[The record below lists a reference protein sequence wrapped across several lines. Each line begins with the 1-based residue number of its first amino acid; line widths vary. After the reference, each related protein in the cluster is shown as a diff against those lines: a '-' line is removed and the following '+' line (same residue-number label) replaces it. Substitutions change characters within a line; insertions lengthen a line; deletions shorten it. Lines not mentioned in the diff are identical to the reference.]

1 VRLLLANP
9 AGLWA
14 LLAIPAILVI
24 HFLQERSRRVRVS
37 TLFLLERVKPESVGG
52 MRFEKL
58 RNSVPLWL
66 QLLAALLLAWVLV
79 EPRWIRQDSRQTVAV
94 VLDSSVSMSA
104 YKEETRALLG
114 EKLRDWARTAA
125 HTEWHLLESDAKKPT
140 LYAGAEMAGVL
151 NAFDTWEPTQ
161 GTHRPDDA
169 LLIARGLVKTNGI
182 VIFVTDREIEV
193 SSDVAVLSAAEP
205 LQNVGFAGAEV
216 KLASATADVKSGMK
230 WKALVQNHGDKP
242 VQQEWW
248 VEYPELPA
256 GGSASPPQK
265 RPLALPPGQ
274 TMTLTGEFPPE
285 VERAVLVL
293 GGDKFTW
300 DDRLPVQKPRPRIV
314 DAEVRLGGKA
324 GDLWRKMLSATE
336 QVNLRGS
343 SSGNT
348 EAKSPEGSGTAIRLP
363 HLVVSE
369 LGTPLETAGIQFPVE
384 SGDAMQLD
392 GAWTIAEEHPLVRD
406 MNWMGLLT
414 PRPTELTVTENDEP
428 LLWKG
433 DRVLAMVRRGRTAEN
448 KPIRRLLLAW
458 DITQS
463 NAPRHP
469 AMLVMIHRFLEEVRQ
484 GMTEPWAGN
493 FESGQQLAVAADE
506 ASGAP
511 PLTLY
516 HDSKVTRY
524 DGRLPSIVGFY
535 QIKQGDKALVSGA
548 AQFADTREA
557 DFKLAKKV
565 DTVEQRR
572 WEAALKQT
580 EADPLTAL
588 WVLLILACLLAAWAW
603 RQSGRPRS
611 KPAASPS
618 AVPAAT

>member
-1 VRLLLANP
+1 MRLLLANP

-14 LLAIPAILVI
+14 LLAVPAILVI
-24 HFLQERSRRVRVS
+24 HFLQEKSRRVRVS

-52 MRFEKL
+52 MRFERL

-104 YKEETRALLG
+104 FKDETRELLAG
-114 EKLRDWARTAA
+114 KLRDWSRTAA
-125 HTEWHLLESDAKKPT
+125 HTEWHLLESDARKPT

-151 NAFDTWEPTQ
+151 RGFDEWKPSQ

-169 LLIARGLVKTNGI
+169 LLIARGLVKSNGI

-193 SSDVAVLSAAEP
+193 SSDVAVLSAGDP
-205 LQNVGFAGAEV
+205 LQNTGFAGAEV
-216 KLASATADVKSGMK
+216 KLADSSAGTNGGMK
-230 WKALVQNHGDKP
+230 WKALVRNYGDKP
-242 VQQEWW
+242 ARQEWW
-248 VEYPELPA
+248 VDYPDLSPGT
-256 GGSASPPQK
+256 GGAPQK
-265 RPLALPPGQ
+265 RTLDIPPGQ
-274 TMTLTGEFPPE
+274 TIHLEGEFPPD
-285 VERAVLVL
+285 VERAVLLL
-293 GGDKFTW
+293 GGDKFVW
-300 DDRLPVQKPRPRIV
+300 DDRLPIQKPRPRV
-314 DAEVRLGGKA
+314 VEAEVRLGGQA
-324 GDLWRKMLSATE
+324 GDLWRKMLGATE
-336 QVNLRGS
+336 QVVLRGS
-343 SSGNT
+343 
-348 EAKSPEGSGTAIRLP
+348 AAAAAAGSDTGSALRQP

-384 SGDAMQLD
+384 TGDGMQLD
-392 GAWTIAEEHPLVRD
+392 GSWTIAEDHPLVRD

-414 PRPTELTVTENDEP
+414 PRPAELAVTETDEP

-433 DRVLAMVRRGRTAEN
+433 ERVLAMVRRGRTAEN
-448 KPIRRLLLAW
+448 RPTRRLLLAW

-469 AMLVMIHRFLEEVRQ
+469 AMLVMIHRFLEEVRL
-484 GMTEPWAGN
+484 GMTEPWSGN
-493 FESGQQLAVAADE
+493 FESGQDIPVAADE
-506 ASGAP
+506 APEAP
-511 PLTLY
+511 PLQLH
-516 HDSKVTRY
+516 HDGKVVRY
-524 DGRLPSIVGFY
+524 DGHLPAMVGFF
-535 QIKQGDKALVSGA
+535 QVRQGERALVSGS

-557 DFKLAKKV
+557 DFAGAKKV

-572 WEAALKQT
+572 WEAAMKQT

-603 RQSGRPRS
+603 RQGGAKPRAS
-611 KPAASPS
+611 AATP
-618 AVPAAT
+618 AVPATA

>member
-1 VRLLLANP
+1 MRLLLANP

-14 LLAIPAILVI
+14 LLAVPAILVI

-104 YKEETRALLG
+104 YKEETRALLA

-193 SSDVAVLSAAEP
+193 SSDVAILSAAEP

-216 KLASATADVKSGMK
+216 KLASASGDAKSGMK

-248 VEYPELPA
+248 VEYPDLPA
-256 GGSASPPQK
+256 GAATTPPQK

-274 TMTLTGEFPPE
+274 TMTLTGELPPE

-293 GGDKFTW
+293 GGDRFKW
-300 DDRLPVQKPRPRIV
+300 DDRLPLQKPRPRVV

-336 QVNLRGS
+336 QVNLRGTS
-343 SSGNT
+343 SANAGT
-348 EAKSPEGSGTAIRLP
+348 AATDASGTAIRQP

-414 PRPTELTVTENDEP
+414 PRPTELTVTEDDEP

-433 DRVLAMVRRGRTAEN
+433 ERVLAMVRRGRTADN

-469 AMLVMIHRFLEEVRQ
+469 AMLVMIHRFLEDVRQ

-506 ASGAP
+506 SPEAP
-511 PLTLY
+511 PLMLH
-516 HDSKVTRY
+516 HDGKVTRY
-524 DGRLPSIVGFY
+524 EGRLPAMVGFF
-535 QIKQGDKALVSGA
+535 QVKQGDKALVSGA

-611 KPAASPS
+611 KSSASPA